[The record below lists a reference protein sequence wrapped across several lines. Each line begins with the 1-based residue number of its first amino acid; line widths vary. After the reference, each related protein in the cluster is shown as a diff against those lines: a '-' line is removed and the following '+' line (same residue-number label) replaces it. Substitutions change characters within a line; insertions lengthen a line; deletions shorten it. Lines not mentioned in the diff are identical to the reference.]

1 MNKIDSYN
9 REIVIERYVTDI
21 VGGLHFLE
29 TKEMLKDL
37 LIDKKRELD
46 NESLEYEI
54 MRHDPL
60 LLTDIYIEEI
70 LQEYN
75 HAQTI

>member
-9 REIVIERYVTDI
+9 RETVIERYVTDI

-29 TKEMLKDL
+29 TKEMLKEL
-37 LIDKKRELD
+37 LIEKKRRLD
-46 NESLEYEI
+46 NEILEYEI

-60 LLTDIYIEEI
+60 LLTDLYIEEI
-70 LQEYN
+70 LQEV
-75 HAQTI
+75 